1 MFSNEHYYFLQR
13 NTEKVQVSN
22 IFTVLNEET
31 KDSFLASQSI
41 QRIQLKKKKFLT
53 KGCFNK
59 AYHLRLCESY
69 LI

>member
-41 QRIQLKKKKFLT
+41 QRIQLKKKKV
-53 KGCFNK
+53 FN
-59 AYHLRLCESY
+59 
-69 LI
+69 